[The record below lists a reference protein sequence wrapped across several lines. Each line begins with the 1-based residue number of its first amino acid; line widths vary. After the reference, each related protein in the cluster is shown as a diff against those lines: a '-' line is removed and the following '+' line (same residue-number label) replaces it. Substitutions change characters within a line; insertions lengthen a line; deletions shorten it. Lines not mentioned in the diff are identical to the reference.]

1 MIGAICRKIHR
12 RATLAGAL
20 DALRLTVVPMESRP
34 LVIGAILV
42 VFVLFFPKGIWGT
55 LTGGF
60 HGR

>member
-1 MIGAICRKIHR
+1 LDRKIRR

-34 LVIGAILV
+34 LAIGAICA
-42 VFVLFFPKGIWGT
+42 VFALFPPKGIWGT